1 MRSCSVTKKLQ
12 IVRGCLDDYKKLA
25 RYHYR
30 DSHLGMF
37 TKIFSIRPSKAL
49 GVQLGA
55 ETIGVI
61 VYTLPSEG
69 VELRNVATGN
79 LFSDLDKKTR
89 FTLINKNIRCIRR
102 VIIEPRFRG
111 LGLAS
116 RLVRE
121 TMPEMGVPLVE
132 AMAVMGL
139 VNPFFEKAGMK
150 AYAAKMPA
158 RCVQLIEAFSMVG
171 IEKDVLISPQK
182 VQQKLDQLQRPE
194 AEFIELQINRF
205 LQSYGKRRY
214 MQPGLERTRFVLSKL
229 TARPVYYIWFN
240 PKMRLLTS

>member
-1 MRSCSVTKKLQ
+1 M
-12 IVRGCLDDYKKLA
+12 
-25 RYHYR
+25 
-30 DSHLGMF
+30 
-37 TKIFSIRPSKAL
+37 
-49 GVQLGA
+49 QLGA

-121 TMPEMGVPLVE
+121 TMPEMGVPIIE

-150 AYAAKMPA
+150 SYTAKMQE
-158 RCVQLIEAFSMVG
+158 RCIQLVEAFSLVA

-214 MQPGLERTRFVLSKL
+214 MPPGPGRTRFVLSKL

-240 PKMRLLTS
+240 PKLQLLTT